1 MADKSTTLKTKSGDN
16 VFPNVKENNIPA
28 TIARVADVDQTI
40 KTTKDSLQSDINA
53 IGAKTDTKQDKL
65 TAGDNITINDN
76 VISATTG
83 GSVPDNVVLY
93 GDLTPVA

>member
-1 MADKSTTLKTKSGDN
+1 MADKNTTLKTKAGDN
-16 VFPNVKENNIPA
+16 VYPNVLDGNIPS
-28 TIARVADVDQTI
+28 TIARA
-40 KTTKDSLQSDINA
+40 SDIQATYATKSALNSMSQ
-53 IGAKTDTKQDKL
+53 TKQDKL
-65 TAGDNITINDN
+65 TAGDNITISGN

>member
-1 MADKSTTLKTKSGDN
+1 MADKKTTLKTKAGDN
-16 VFPNVKENNIPA
+16 VYPNVLEDNIPA
-28 TIARVADVDQTI
+28 TIART
-40 KTTKDSLQSDINA
+40 SDIQTTYATKSALNLMSQ
-53 IGAKTDTKQDKL
+53 TKQDKL
-65 TAGDNITINDN
+65 TAGDNIIINDN

>member
-1 MADKSTTLKTKSGDN
+1 MADKITTLKTKSGDN

-28 TIARVADVDQTI
+28 SIART
-40 KTTKDSLQSDINA
+40 SDIEA
-53 IGAKTDTKQDKL
+53 TYATKSAVSLMSQTKQDKL
-65 TAGDNITINDN
+65 TAGANITIQGN
-76 VISATTG
+76 VISATG